1 MPTKPDLRVWGLDQM
16 RAMPRA
22 SIEQKSRQIA
32 ANLNTVPEF
41 IQARR
46 VFTCLSFNNEV
57 DTWGVVD
64 ELLSDPRREVFA
76 PRSEPSDE
84 NLHVHRYPCQLE
96 TLRIG
101 LQQPRQDAPEVPAEQ
116 VNSLIEVCLV
126 LGVLFD
132 RRGYRL
138 GYGKGFFDRFLNNKS
153 FCTIGLGFE
162 QQVVDE
168 LPVEPHDVPL
178 RMLVTEE
185 RVYRF
190 AG

>member
-1 MPTKPDLRVWGLDQM
+1 MISKRALRLRGLQQT

-22 SIEQKSRQIA
+22 TVELKSRQIA
-32 ANLNTVPEF
+32 ANLNTVAEF
-41 IQARR
+41 TKSRR
-46 VFTCLSFNNEV
+46 IFTCLSFNNEV
-57 DTWGVVD
+57 DTWGIVN
-64 ELLSDPRREVFA
+64 ELLSDARHEIYV

-84 NLHVHRYPCQLE
+84 SLHVHRYPCQLE

-101 LQQPRQDAPEVPAEQ
+101 LRQPRRDAPEVPAEQ
-116 VNSLIEVCLV
+116 VNDLIEVCLV

-138 GYGKGFFDRFLNNKS
+138 GYGKGFFDRFLKDKS

-162 QQVVDE
+162 QQLIDE
-168 LPVEPHDVPL
+168 LPVDPHDVPL

-185 RVYRF
+185 SVYRF